1 MITPLATFLDGIA
14 TRLHSIDF
22 KVTYLGITSSMD
34 KLQSQMSVSSKHM
47 FEWSWDEC
55 VLKPLETRQS
65 LSSPPSRPLSIPK
78 PTQKDGQVQLKQR
91 PTILHQSISPNPK
104 QSKITSSRI
113 PVKSGSRILSKNNT
127 PMVSPIQDHTLKT
140 TPPSRRKPKI
150 SSRSSSASSRLRPPG
165 YSHQKPRP
173 Q

>member
-65 LSSPPSRPLSIPK
+65 LSELHSPSVKVHDFIKAPAC
-78 PTQKDGQVQLKQR
+78 DM
-91 PTILHQSISPNPK
+91 N
-104 QSKITSSRI
+104 ITS
-113 PVKSGSRILSKNNT
+113 
-127 PMVSPIQDHTLKT
+127 T
-140 TPPSRRKPKI
+140 T
-150 SSRSSSASSRLRPPG
+150 
-165 YSHQKPRP
+165 
-173 Q
+173 